1 MVFGGNQ
8 DLCKTPVYLKK
19 IYFKIMFSRLIINE
33 TVAETCIQQGHSITL
48 FLLKGA
54 LIQAELLVWQKVL
67 IQTFTV
73 IILI

>member
-1 MVFGGNQ
+1 
-8 DLCKTPVYLKK
+8 
-19 IYFKIMFSRLIINE
+19 MFSRLIINE